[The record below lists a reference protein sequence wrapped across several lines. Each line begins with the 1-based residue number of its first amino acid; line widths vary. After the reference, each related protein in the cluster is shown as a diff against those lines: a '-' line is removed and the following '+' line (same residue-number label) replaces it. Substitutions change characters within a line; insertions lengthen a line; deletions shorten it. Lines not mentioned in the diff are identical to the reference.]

1 MRNNVMKTL
10 SAVYKGGRVVE
21 LFEDT
26 DLPKDIAVVVV
37 VPGQGD
43 ERALRSQLQSA
54 SEAVFAKLWDND
66 GDEVW

>member
-1 MRNNVMKTL
+1 M
-10 SAVYKGGRVVE
+10 
-21 LFEDT
+21 FEDT

-37 VPGQGD
+37 VPVQGD